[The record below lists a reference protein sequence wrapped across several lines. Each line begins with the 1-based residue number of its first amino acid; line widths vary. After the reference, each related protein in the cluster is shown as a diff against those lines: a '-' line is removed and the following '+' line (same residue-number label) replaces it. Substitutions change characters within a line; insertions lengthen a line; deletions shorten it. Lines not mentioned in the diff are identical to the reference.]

1 MIRPTLFNLRVLF
14 FLGGST
20 DTANLARRILGPEI
34 RPAVIS
40 LFKTEGLEAP
50 NLNIL
55 LMMLNVSARVVNSI
69 RKVNVDK
76 FEEFCTNTCL
86 QLLHT
91 FPFCNIAISIHRI
104 LMHCCQK
111 MREMGNTGLG
121 QLSEN
126 RYINNIWPLTISGF
140 VVDEIFQR
148 NSSNF
153 ATFLE

>member
-1 MIRPTLFNLRVLF
+1 MNEF
-14 FLGGST
+14 FVGGST

-34 RPAVIS
+34 RPAVLS
-40 LFKTEGLEAP
+40 LFKTEGIEKP
-50 NLNIL
+50 NLGIL
-55 LMMLNVSARVVNSI
+55 LMMLNVTARVVNSI

-91 FPFCNIAISIHRI
+91 FPFCNIVRSVHRI

-126 RYINNIWPLTISGF
+126 RYIHCIHSYSYQDLIHLLLNGRSAL
-140 VVDEIFQR
+140 
-148 NSSNF
+148 
-153 ATFLE
+153 